1 MKYIPVEGKPDLVRD
16 PHTGAIVNIN
26 KNDIRAARERKQK
39 RKSQQAEFDQLKQ
52 DVDEIKQLLNKLV
65 EKL

>member
-1 MKYIPVEGKPDLVRD
+1 MKLIPVEGKPDLARD
-16 PHTGAIVNIN
+16 PRTGAIVNIN
-26 KNDIRAARERKQK
+26 KNEMQAARERKRK
-39 RKSQQAEFDQLKQ
+39 RKSQQAEFEQLRT

>member
-1 MKYIPVEGKPDLVRD
+1 MSYIPVEGKPDLVRD
-16 PHTGAIVNIN
+16 SRSGAIVNIN
-26 KNDIRAARERKQK
+26 KNEMQAARERKQK
-39 RKSQQAEFDQLKQ
+39 RKYQQAEFDQLKS

>member
-26 KNDIRAARERKQK
+26 KNDIRAARERKKK
-39 RKSQQAEFDQLKQ
+39 RKSQQAEFDQLRN